1 MAEQNDGD
9 TKKTSSSPAQ
19 RKIKCVKQLVPTII
33 EYSITLKREVVH
45 KGVMEIFGRGIE
57 DMQFNKSSRPEATPN
72 RSQAKKKT
80 LMNSARANC
89 STDALA
95 IKAIIS
101 APSVHSFKFKKMNQ
115 DDAPPAPAMMTQR
128 RNSTG
133 ISSSI

>member
-9 TKKTSSSPAQ
+9 TKKTSSSP
-19 RKIKCVKQLVPTII
+19 
-33 EYSITLKREVVH
+33 
-45 KGVMEIFGRGIE
+45 
-57 DMQFNKSSRPEATPN
+57 EATQN

-133 ISSSI
+133 IRSSIDAGTKMNRE